1 MRLRRRE
8 RGESQ
13 LGCLVGLILL
23 AIAIFIA
30 WKMIPVK
37 VKAAEMRQVVV
48 DEAKAA
54 GTHNDEKI
62 KGAIMQKV
70 FDTKLPIKE
79 DDVHITRAN
88 GEITVD
94 VEYDVP
100 IDFPGFTYK
109 WHQHHHANNPIF
121 CPRPGRPPARTPPPP
136 TS

>member
-8 RGESQ
+8 RGEGR

-23 AIAIFIA
+23 AIAVFIA

-70 FDTKLPIKE
+70 FDTKLPVTE
-79 DDVHITRAN
+79 EDVHITRAN

-121 CPRPGRPPARTPPPP
+121 
-136 TS
+136 

>member
-1 MRLRRRE
+1 MRVRRRE
-8 RGESQ
+8 RGEGR

-23 AIAIFIA
+23 ALAVFIA

-37 VKAAEMRQVVV
+37 VRAAELRQVVV

-54 GTHNDEKI
+54 GTHNNDQI

-70 FDTKLPIKE
+70 HDTKLPVTE

-88 GEITVD
+88 SEITVD
-94 VEYDVP
+94 IEYDVP

-109 WHQHHHANNPIF
+109 WHQHHHAENPIF
-121 CPRPGRPPARTPPPP
+121 
-136 TS
+136 

>member
-1 MRLRRRE
+1 MRQRRRE
-8 RGESQ
+8 RGEGQ
-13 LGCLVGLILL
+13 LGCLIGLIVL
-23 AIAIFIA
+23 AIAVFIA

-54 GTHNDEKI
+54 GTHDNDKI
-62 KGAIMQKV
+62 KGAIMAKV
-70 FDTKLPIKE
+70 YDTKLPVTE
-79 DDVHITRAN
+79 DDIKITRIS

-109 WHQHHHANNPIF
+109 WHQHHHAQNPIF
-121 CPRPGRPPARTPPPP
+121 
-136 TS
+136 

>member
-8 RGESQ
+8 RGEGQ

-23 AIAIFIA
+23 AIAVFVA

-70 FDTKLPIKE
+70 YDTKLPIKE
-79 DDVHITRAN
+79 DDVKISRAN

-109 WHQHHHANNPIF
+109 WHQHHHANNPVF
-121 CPRPGRPPARTPPPP
+121 
-136 TS
+136 

>member
-1 MRLRRRE
+1 MRLRRE
-8 RGESQ
+8 RGEGQ
-13 LGCLVGLILL
+13 LGCLIGLIFL
-23 AIAIFIA
+23 AIAVFIA

-37 VKAAEMRQVVV
+37 VKAAEMRQVVT

-54 GTHNDEKI
+54 GTHDNDKI

-70 FDTKLPIKE
+70 YDTKLPIKE
-79 DDVHITRAN
+79 DDVHIVRSN

-121 CPRPGRPPARTPPPP
+121 
-136 TS
+136 